1 VSKHWKPGK
10 TTVQLSAAGR
20 PAARP
25 SRIRREPVALNAN
38 VPAKPQRPLNYR
50 ERELFFGIAGIL
62 IFGTLIAAGIIA
74 LSIFTVFRDDPAAD
88 ARAAQFNQCYAAAG
102 PNCVLDGG
110 TIYLAGERVEI
121 AGIDAP
127 KIAEARCDREHDR
140 GTEAG
145 AAAQRRPSEHRSAV
159 PRFNR
164 TQRAQGRGQ
173 RPRRR
178 APDDRPGPRPR
189 GQQRPCLVPLTID
202 EPNAMSPGHHWFR

>member
-88 ARAAQFNQCYAAAG
+88 ARATQFNQCYAAAG

-140 GTEAG
+140 GTEAATELALLLNGGRVSIG
-145 AAAQRRPSEHRSAV
+145 APFRDSTGRSV
-159 PRFNR
+159 RKVEVN
-164 TQRAQGRGQ
+164 GRDVALRMIGQ
-173 RPRRR
+173 DL
-178 APDDRPGPRPR
+178 AHEANSGLAW
-189 GQQRPCLVPLTID
+189 C
-202 EPNAMSPGHHWFR
+202 H

>member
-1 VSKHWKPGK
+1 MSKHWKPGK

-140 GTEAG
+140 GTEAATELALLLNGGRVSIG
-145 AAAQRRPSEHRSAV
+145 APFRDSTGRSV
-159 PRFNR
+159 RKVEVN
-164 TQRAQGRGQ
+164 GRDVALRMIGQ
-173 RPRRR
+173 DL
-178 APDDRPGPRPR
+178 AHEANSGLAW
-189 GQQRPCLVPLTID
+189 C
-202 EPNAMSPGHHWFR
+202 H

>member
-1 VSKHWKPGK
+1 MSKHWKPGK

-140 GTEAG
+140 GIEAATELALLLNGGRVSIG
-145 AAAQRRPSEHRSAV
+145 APFRDSTG
-159 PRFNR
+159 R
-164 TQRAQGRGQ
+164 TVRKVEVNGRDIARHMIGQ
-173 RPRRR
+173 DL
-178 APDDRPGPRPR
+178 AHEANSGLAW
-189 GQQRPCLVPLTID
+189 C
-202 EPNAMSPGHHWFR
+202 H